1 MFVKNDQYQNIGYNL
16 TGQCELF
23 LTDYNQLT
31 ATKKIVQVQ
40 LKIKDIKWISPNQIK
55 FLTDNPASIAKDSML
70 SLTQSAQTIK
80 KLEL

>member
-40 LKIKDIKWISPNQIK
+40 LKIKDIKWIGPNQIK
-55 FLTDNPASIAKDSML
+55 FYTDNPTSLTKDSMV
-70 SLTQSAQTIK
+70 SLAQSAETTQR
-80 KLEL
+80 L